1 MRLADGPQVECEIE
15 IAASPEE
22 VWRLVSDINT
32 SVKHS
37 PELQE
42 VQWLDGAREAAVGAC
57 FAGRNRNQGLG
68 EWRTVSRVAEMTVPT
83 TFRWE
88 VVHYNDRAS
97 GEPLAVWTY
106 RLDPVADGRRTRLR
120 HGMRIG
126 PARGPLQD
134 IVQRHPAQEEQIVA
148 GRMARLRSGI
158 ETTLSGVKSEAEA

>member
-15 IAASPEE
+15 IAASPEQ
-22 VWRLVSDINT
+22 VWKLVSDINT

-42 VQWLDGAREAAVGAC
+42 VQWLDGVQAPAVGAC

-68 EWRTVSRVAEMTVPT
+68 EWRTVSRIAEMKMPHA
-83 TFRWE
+83 FQWE

-97 GEPLAVWTY
+97 GEALAVWTY
-106 RLDPVADGRRTRLR
+106 RLDPVAEGSRTRLR

-126 PARGPLQD
+126 PAWGPLQEM
-134 IVQRHPAQEEQIVA
+134 VERHPAQEEQIVA

-158 ETTLSGVKSEAEA
+158 EMTLSGLKSEAEA